1 VRKNVTGINR
11 LVALVLAIIWCCAGV
26 AGMVVA
32 LTDGRPLLV
41 LLSLFALCYAT
52 LWFRAVIRS
61 RLVSWKELALPWRA
75 RP

>member
-1 VRKNVTGINR
+1 MRNRVTGINR
-11 LVALVLAIIWCCAGV
+11 FVALVLAIVWGCAAV

-32 LTDGRPLLV
+32 IADGRPLLV
-41 LLSLFALCYAT
+41 VFSLFALCYAI